1 MTPEETKQLNEAI
14 HLLNSIDLG
23 APVAEQ
29 DNRLYEARIETG
41 AFTDLFSD
49 RVDLIPGT
57 KGSGKTA
64 IYRLISEYRKPL
76 LLQTG
81 TVILTGVEAAGDP
94 VFQAFKQ
101 KFESLSEMEFE
112 NFWRVYFIALILEH
126 FIKNPEHKEQLR
138 RAQPEAKHFIER
150 CRIAYIPEVDNA
162 VSLRELA
169 EAVLKRIKLKIFN
182 YEQAADGASVTVLS
196 VEPSESEQ
204 KAASNESNTPIFLN
218 EIHASLL
225 KVLTAAGVKLW
236 IMLDRLD
243 EVFPRRTKLER
254 TALRALLRTT
264 RNFPTYSIRI
274 KLFLR
279 DDIFESVLL
288 GKDGFTAL
296 SHIEARKAPTLSWG
310 KKELQLLIVK
320 RFAANA
326 RIRAAYSISARQ
338 IADNDMHYADEIFN
352 RMFSAQVASGKKQA
366 NTLQWICNHCQDGRG
381 VITPRDVID
390 LLEFAIKAQVMNLR
404 RGTTVTPS
412 LIEAQ
417 AFKDALVELSKKKC
431 RTYLEAEFPEFWPS
445 IRKFENSKAE
455 HCDKTLQ
462 RLLGDKWADIV
473 EDLTA
478 IGFIQKRPLKNAY
491 VIPFIFRAGLNI
503 RQGKAS
509 QNNHHV

>member
-1 MTPEETKQLNEAI
+1 MI
-14 HLLNSIDLG
+14 SLLNSIDLG

-41 AFTDLFSD
+41 AFTDLFTD
-49 RVDLIPGT
+49 RVDIIPGT

-64 IYRLISEYRKPL
+64 LYRLVSEFRKPL

-112 NFWRVYFIALILEH
+112 NFWRVYFVALILEH
-126 FIKNPEHKEQLR
+126 FIKNEEHKALLKN
-138 RAQPEAKHFIER
+138 AQPQVKHFIER
-150 CRIAYIPEVDNA
+150 CRIAYIPEINNS
-162 VSLRELA
+162 VSLRDLA
-169 EAVLKRIKLKIFN
+169 EAVLKRIKLKLFN
-182 YEQAADGASVTVLS
+182 YEQATDGASVTLLS
-196 VEPSESEQ
+196 VEPSDSETKPTTGEQ
-204 KAASNESNTPIFLN
+204 GHAPIFLN

-225 KVLTAAGVKLW
+225 KVLTVAGVKIW

-264 RNFPTYSIRI
+264 RNFPSYSIRI

-326 RIRAAYSISARQ
+326 RIRAAYGINARQ
-338 IADNDMHYADEIFN
+338 IADNDMQCADEVFN
-352 RMFSAQVASGKKQA
+352 KMFSAQVATGKNQT

-404 RGTTVTPS
+404 RGASLTPA
-412 LIEAQ
+412 IIGPQ

-445 IRKFENSKAE
+445 IKKFENSKAE

-462 RLLGDKWADIV
+462 RLLGDKWADVV